1 VGERGHPSEEKLLSM
16 RQINFKQEN
25 FQKIKNYISQGNAF
39 ISPMQ
44 KSMTSAFTIGLMES
58 NKQRDREAT
67 SLGVLAMQK
76 YQELAQKMR
85 PS

>member
-1 VGERGHPSEEKLLSM
+1 
-16 RQINFKQEN
+16 
-25 FQKIKNYISQGNAF
+25 
-39 ISPMQ
+39 
-44 KSMTSAFTIGLMES
+44 MTSAFTIGLMES